1 MTFGDRSFKIYRIL
15 ALVVTI
21 TLWILLS
28 TSDLD
33 DSIPN
38 FNVLWRSDF
47 SNGIIRTTME
57 SVTTKMGQFESEGG
71 EEQEEEGK
79 EGPKLVSVGNGT
91 VSVTDVRANLRTQ
104 SLNHATW
111 EYFHTLLSQF
121 PEVSLSDP
129 KTLVYRDKL
138 LRLLA
143 YIGETYPCQEK
154 GNCIRDNISE
164 AGLQG
169 GKDLLGAAMIA
180 YPLPPNLN
188 RIVSTEWGCHVHN
201 YVNEVLG
208 KPQFDCAKMIRQI
221 PGGSELAKVTL
232 EKEEKQLG

>member
-38 FNVLWRSDF
+38 FNVLWRSGF

-57 SVTTKMGQFESEGG
+57 GATTKIGRFESEGG
-71 EEQEEEGK
+71 EEQEEDGK
-79 EGPKLVSVGNGT
+79 EGPKLVPVGDST
-91 VSVTDVRANLRTQ
+91 VSVTDVRANLKIQ

-143 YIGETYPCQEK
+143 YIGETYPCQEE
-154 GNCIRDNISE
+154 GNSIKDNISE

-232 EKEEKQLG
+232 EKEGKQLG